1 MFGPLPPLH
10 KWVLVLAAVLVCMGI
25 GFWVGAVPEIPLNIR
40 VGLVAG
46 AGAGIAA
53 AFVLV
58 HDFHRRQR
66 PAVRVRRHEP

>member
-10 KWVLVLAAVLVCMGI
+10 KWALVVAAVLVCMGL

-46 AGAGIAA
+46 AGAGAAA

-66 PAVRVRRHEP
+66 PAVRVRRHGP

>member
-10 KWVLVLAAVLVCMGI
+10 KWALVVAAVLVSTGL

-46 AGAGIAA
+46 AGAGAAA

-66 PAVRVRRHEP
+66 PAVRVRRHGP